1 MKKRILTGAALV
13 ALGGLAVAGLTSCK
27 SDHYLNVRVW
37 NTEFIERFAAF
48 YPDIEKVEKENE
60 LYRLKNGTV
69 VRFVQTENKN
79 NAYQIA
85 LDEALKAQSKK
96 ADNEK
101 VDMFLFEADYA
112 LKYVNSDYTLDVKDI
127 GITDEDT
134 KDMYQYTKDIA
145 TAGGK
150 LKGLSWQATP
160 GLFAYRTDIAD
171 EVLGTHDP
179 VAVQALLS
187 DWDKFDAVAAQMKA
201 KGYNMLSGYD
211 DAYRVFSN
219 NISQPLVNSEKK
231 IVIDEQ
237 LNKWITQ
244 TKTYTEN
251 GYNKKTSL
259 WDDNW
264 AKEQTI
270 NGTTFGFFY
279 STWGINFTL
288 EGNAKTAKS
297 KDDSSNLYGKYR
309 VVEGPASYYWG
320 GTWIAAAKGTDDADL
335 VADIM
340 KKLTCDASIAE
351 DITVQTQDYTNNKT
365 AMNKLANDPNFGS
378 EFLGGQNHI
387 KLFAEA
393 APKIDM
399 KNISAYDQ
407 GINEKLQEA
416 MKDYFAGNV
425 SLDQAWENFYTKVLN
440 LYPGLKR

>member
-1 MKKRILTGAALV
+1 MKKRVLTGAALV

-145 TAGGK
+145 TADGH

-201 KGYNMLSGYD
+201 KNYNMLSGYD

-237 LNKWITQ
+237 LTKWIEQ
-244 TKTYTEN
+244 TKTYTEK

-288 EGNAKTAKS
+288 KGNAETPKS
-297 KDDSSNLYGKYR
+297 KEDSSNLIGKYR

-320 GTWIAAAKGTDDADL
+320 GTWIAAAKGTDDTEL

-340 KKLTCDASIAE
+340 RKLTCDAAIAE
-351 DITVQTQDYTNNKT
+351 DITRKTEDYTNNKT
-365 AMNKLANDPNFGS
+365 AMGKLANDANYGS
-378 EFLGGQNHI
+378 TFLGGQNHI

-416 MKDYFAGNV
+416 MKDYFAGNA